1 MVPWRGKGRSG
12 TGVLAWCLSSG
23 GWACV
28 RGGCGHASAIAIAH
42 MRTHRARENSTTVA
56 SLLTG
61 MPVFK
66 HPGIIIRVYGFK
78 IFVLKNGTA
87 RCSFS

>member
-1 MVPWRGKGRSG
+1 MALIVPVAAPAILSFSMR
-12 TGVLAWCLSSG
+12 VL
-23 GWACV
+23 CV
-28 RGGCGHASAIAIAH
+28 FIEKEVQH
-42 MRTHRARENSTTVA
+42 STVV
-56 SLLTG
+56 SVLTG
-61 MPVFK
+61 MSVFK

>member
-1 MVPWRGKGRSG
+1 MTPWCTDFPRRK
-12 TGVLAWCLSSG
+12 TKKEVQ
-23 GWACV
+23 
-28 RGGCGHASAIAIAH
+28 H
-42 MRTHRARENSTTVA
+42 STVV
-56 SLLTG
+56 SVLTG
-61 MPVFK
+61 MSVFK

>member
-1 MVPWRGKGRSG
+1 MNFFG
-12 TGVLAWCLSSG
+12 TTRLNLCQILYG
-23 GWACV
+23 
-28 RGGCGHASAIAIAH
+28 
-42 MRTHRARENSTTVA
+42 AREWVFGSTFSFETRALSRAPTVN
-56 SLLTG
+56 SLLND
-61 MPVFK
+61 MLVFK